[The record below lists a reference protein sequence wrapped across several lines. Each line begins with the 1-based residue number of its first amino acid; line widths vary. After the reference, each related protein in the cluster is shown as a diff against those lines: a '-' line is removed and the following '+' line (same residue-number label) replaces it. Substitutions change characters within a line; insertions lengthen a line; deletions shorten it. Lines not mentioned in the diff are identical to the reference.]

1 MFEKQPE
8 AMQQRV
14 KSLATESL
22 RQSDPTGWFEVL
34 YTEAN
39 GNSEQVPWANLTTHP
54 YLQDWLEHYAPQGD
68 GRSALVIGCGL
79 GDDAE
84 ALAQRGFRVTA
95 FDISPTAIVW
105 CRKRFPDSLVT
116 YVVADLF
123 AMPPAWHHAF
133 DLVVESRTIQSLPLS
148 VRSKVIELI
157 GQLVAKR
164 GTLLVITRVRALDA
178 EPEGPPWPLSD
189 KELAQFQELGLQEI
203 RRDSFGD
210 TDNDSVKK
218 LRVEYLRAYL

>member
-14 KSLATESL
+14 KSLATQSL
-22 RQSDPTGWFEVL
+22 RQTL

-39 GNSEQVPWANLTTHP
+39 GDLEQVPWANLTTHP
-54 YLQDWLEHYAPQGD
+54 YLQDWLKRYAPQGD

-95 FDISPTAIVW
+95 FDISPTAIAW
-105 CRKRFPDSLVT
+105 CQKRFPNSLVT

-123 AMPPAWHHAF
+123 ALPPAWHHAF
-133 DLVVESRTIQSLPLS
+133 DFVVESRTIQSLPLS
-148 VRSKVIELI
+148 VRPKVIESI
-157 GQLVAKR
+157 GQLVAKGGR
-164 GTLLVITRVRALDA
+164 LLVITRVRALDA
-178 EPEGPPWPLSD
+178 EPDGPPWPLSD

-203 RRDSFGD
+203 RRDSF
-210 TDNDSVKK
+210 DNADNNSVKK